1 MFFLSA
7 RRRPATAGT
16 AILVAALGSFSAGCS
31 TTSPRYFARMEA
43 KGRDLAERQRWEEA
57 LAVSKTALARCDQ
70 TDWCAKDTRYQG
82 LFHTTLGQ
90 AEERLGRRDH
100 ALEHFRK
107 AFYAYPLF
115 FTENYFRMLKEAGQ
129 FRLLRQE
136 IDVKLA
142 SNDAAYRSASA
153 VWLSGETS
161 ACGGRSIAGS
171 YSWNLRAGGGG
182 IVSGKAVLTQS
193 GCVVSADIA
202 LPQDKGAGGLLH
214 FRGDVHTAVVN
225 LLFGPPCMSSD
236 RGQLS
241 LVKNGFRISADRAS
255 AGDGCL
261 RGPYVME
268 FVKN

>member
-1 MFFLSA
+1 MRPDRLVREGHALPGSLPYDPRAGGGAPGSA
-7 RRRPATAGT
+7 RPRPR
-16 AILVAALGSFSAGCS
+16 ALPEG
-31 TTSPRYFARMEA
+31 
-43 KGRDLAERQRWEEA
+43 
-57 LAVSKTALARCDQ
+57 
-70 TDWCAKDTRYQG
+70 
-82 LFHTTLGQ
+82 
-90 AEERLGRRDH
+90 
-100 ALEHFRK
+100 
-107 AFYAYPLF
+107 
-115 FTENYFRMLKEAGQ
+115 
-129 FRLLRQE
+129 LLR
-136 IDVKLA
+136 LPAFLHA
-142 SNDAAYRSASA
+142 SNETAYRSASA

>member
-1 MFFLSA
+1 MFSRFPHHRRA
-7 RRRPATAGT
+7 R
-16 AILVAALGSFSAGCS
+16 AALAAAAAASCLLDSCS

-43 KGRDLAERQRWEEA
+43 EGRDLVDRQRWEEA

-70 TDWCAKDTRYQG
+70 TDWCAKDARYQG

-90 AEERLGRRDH
+90 AEEHLGRRDR
-100 ALEHFRK
+100 AVEHFRK

-129 FRLLRQE
+129 LRLLRHE

-142 SNDAAYRSASA
+142 SNESAYRSASA
-153 VWLSGETS
+153 VWLSNEPS
-161 ACGGRSIAGS
+161 ACAGRWVAGS
-171 YSWNLRAGGGG
+171 YSWNLRAMGGGART
-182 IVSGKAVLTQS
+182 SGKAVLSQS

-202 LPQDKGAGGLLH
+202 LPQEKGAGGLLH

-225 LLFGPPCMSSD
+225 LLFGPPCMSTD

-241 LVKNGFRISADRAS
+241 LLKNGFTVNADRAP
-255 AGDGCL
+255 AGEGCL

-268 FVKN
+268 FVKD